1 MASIKTPTC
10 FSSGVPY
17 SGSFKADSHIECRAH
32 AALLPFPCHAMPLR
46 IFLSHLIYTVLLCLI
61 HTYHAMPMPRPCHAL
76 TMPFFSRPRHST
88 AVGRRPVGYL
98 PTFGFFRL
106 PRGVSR
112 RLLSEAYHSPLTP
125 IHTYDCK
132 EW

>member
-76 TMPFFSRPRHST
+76 TMPFFSRPRHGT
-88 AVGRRPVGYL
+88 APPSREGLWDTCPRSASSGYHA
-98 PTFGFFRL
+98 GFHEYCYQKHTNPPQNDPYLRL
-106 PRGVSR
+106 
-112 RLLSEAYHSPLTP
+112 
-125 IHTYDCK
+125 
-132 EW
+132 